1 MTSPFG
7 PLVIIANPRSGRGK
21 AGAHLVEI
29 ERILTDAGLSYR
41 IVRTT
46 HPGHA
51 TEAARDALDRG
62 ERYLVAAGGDGTVH
76 EVLNGM
82 IAGDRPVAGD
92 AVLGVV
98 AAGSGSDFVRSLG
111 LPGDAVE
118 AARHLAGDGV
128 RLIDVAKVTFMSGT
142 RSGTG
147 SGGGSGT
154 GSGGGS
160 GSGPAAVTRYF
171 ANIAE
176 AGLGGA
182 VVGRTLRLPGFLG
195 GAKYFFGFWLT
206 LPGFAPRTV
215 RLDADGQEFAWRA
228 FNVVVA
234 NCRFYGGGMQIS
246 PKSDPCDGALEVLVM
261 TGPKSDAFTTL
272 PKVYRGTHLPHR
284 NIAELRASR
293 IRVEADP
300 PLEIEA
306 DGEILGTTPATFEV
320 IPQAIRVKV

>member
-1 MTSPFG
+1 
-7 PLVIIANPRSGRGK
+7 
-21 AGAHLVEI
+21 
-29 ERILTDAGLSYR
+29 
-41 IVRTT
+41 
-46 HPGHA
+46 
-51 TEAARDALDRG
+51 
-62 ERYLVAAGGDGTVH
+62 
-76 EVLNGM
+76 VLNGM

-98 AAGSGSDFVRSLG
+98 AAGSGCDFVRSLG
-111 LPGDAVE
+111 LPGDTVE

-128 RLIDVAKVTFMSGT
+128 RLIDVAKVTFMSGA
-142 RSGTG
+142 G
-147 SGGGSGT
+147 SGW
-154 GSGGGS
+154 GS
-160 GSGPAAVTRYF
+160 GSGSGSAEVTRYF

-195 GAKYFFGFWLT
+195 GAKYFCGFWLT
-206 LPGFAPRTV
+206 LPGFGPRTV
-215 RLDADGQEFAWRA
+215 RIDADGQEFAGRA

-284 NIAELRASR
+284 HIVELRASR
-293 IRVEADP
+293 VRVEADP
-300 PLEIEA
+300 PLPIEA

-320 IPQAIRVKV
+320 IPRAIRVKV

>member
-1 MTSPFG
+1 MTGTSPFG
-7 PLVIIANPRSGRGK
+7 PLVVIANPRAGRGK
-21 AGAHLVEI
+21 VGARLAGI
-29 ERILTDAGLSYR
+29 ERILTDAGLAYR

-51 TEAARDALDRG
+51 TEAARDALGRG

-82 IAGDRPVAGD
+82 LADDQPIAGD

-98 AAGSGSDFVRSLG
+98 AAGSGCDFVRSFG
-111 LPGDAVE
+111 LPGDAVQ
-118 AARHLAGDGV
+118 AARHLAGDRV
-128 RLIDVAKVTFMSGT
+128 RSIDVGKVTFSPGA
-142 RSGTG
+142 GDG
-147 SGGGSGT
+147 SAPGS
-154 GSGGGS
+154 
-160 GSGPAAVTRYF
+160 AEVTRYF

-182 VVGRTLRLPGFLG
+182 VVARASGLPAFLG
-195 GAKYFFGFWLT
+195 GARYFCGFWLT
-206 LPGFAPRTV
+206 LPGFGPRTI
-215 RLDADGQEFAWRA
+215 RLDADGQAFEGRA

-246 PKSDPCDGALEVLVM
+246 PKSEPADGALEVLVM
-261 TGPKSDAFTTL
+261 AGPKADAFTTL

-293 IRVEADP
+293 VRVEADP
-300 PLEIEA
+300 PLPIEA

-320 IPQAIRVKV
+320 IPGAIRLKV

>member
-1 MTSPFG
+1 MTATSVFG
-7 PLVIIANPRSGRGK
+7 PAVVIANPRSGRGK
-21 AGAHLVEI
+21 VGAHLVEI
-29 ERILTDAGLSYR
+29 ERFLADAGLSYR

-51 TEAARDALDRG
+51 TEAARDALARG
-62 ERYLVAAGGDGTVH
+62 ERYLVAVGGDGTVH

-82 IAGDRPVAGD
+82 IAGDQPVAAD

-98 AAGSGSDFVRSLG
+98 AAGSGCDFVRSFG
-111 LPGDAVE
+111 LPGDAVR
-118 AARHLAGDGV
+118 AARHLAGDRV
-128 RLIDVAKVTFMSGT
+128 RSIDVGKVTCAAGPA
-142 RSGTG
+142 
-147 SGGGSGT
+147 
-154 GSGGGS
+154 S
-160 GSGPAAVTRYF
+160 GSAPGSAAGFPSGSDSAEVIRYF

-182 VVGRTLRLPGFLG
+182 VVARASGLPAFLG
-195 GAKYFFGFWLT
+195 GARYLCGFWLT
-206 LPGFAPRTV
+206 LPGFGSRTV
-215 RLDADGQEFAWRA
+215 RIDADGQVFGWRA

-234 NCRFYGGGMQIS
+234 NCRYYGGGMQIS
-246 PKSDPCDGALEVLVM
+246 PKSEPADGALEVLVM
-261 TGPKSDAFTTL
+261 AGPKSDAFTTL

-306 DGEILGTTPATFEV
+306 DGEILGVTPATFEV
-320 IPQAIRVKV
+320 IPEAIRLKV